1 MGFYDVP
8 AHQTKQPT
16 DPGLSVVPG
25 SLGCYNFGISC
36 LTGTQHQG
44 EGLGLNWGG
53 ALGRRRESYC
63 WGLPERSRPTSLD
76 KGSGSPRK
84 NVWGTIERRQRHK
97 SRFQDGDRRWRL
109 GWEDGIR
116 EGSRIAWVG

>member
-1 MGFYDVP
+1 MPNWNP
-8 AHQTKQPT
+8 AS
-16 DPGLSVVPG
+16 GR
-25 SLGCYNFGISC
+25 
-36 LTGTQHQG
+36 
-44 EGLGLNWGG
+44 GLGAQPGRSPGQKEGELL
-53 ALGRRRESYC
+53 LGFTREKQAHIL
-63 WGLPERSRPTSLD
+63 G

-97 SRFQDGDRRWRL
+97 SRFQDGDRRRRL